1 MSASAEIIA
10 RRAETP
16 TLPCTRQEMMAVAA
30 GREIRDGELAIF
42 GVGLSM
48 LAGYFAQ
55 ACHAPNVR
63 AMTEGGV
70 YGSTPI
76 GGLPWGIECN
86 RISANAVSFTSA
98 LDALGCLVA
107 SGRCDVG
114 LIGAAQVDKFGN
126 VNTTGIW
133 GRAIGDE
140 YTPPKTRLTGAG
152 GANDIA
158 CGARR
163 VVIMVSHE
171 KKRFVEQ
178 VDYISSPG
186 YLDGGD
192 ARERYGFVG
201 GGPSAIVTTLG
212 ILRPHPETKEFE
224 LAGWF
229 PFASIDE
236 VLASTG
242 WTLRVAPDAHV
253 LPAPSAEELA
263 ALRRVDETGMLRRQ
277 A

>member
-1 MSASAEIIA
+1 MNY
-10 RRAETP
+10 
-16 TLPCTRQEMMAVAA
+16 TRQEMMAIAT

-55 ACHAPNVR
+55 ACHAPRVR
-63 AMTEGGV
+63 AMTEGGI

-86 RISANAVSFTSA
+86 RISANATSFTNG
-98 LDALGCLVA
+98 LDALGFMVA

-114 LIGAAQVDKFGN
+114 IIGAAQVDRFGN

-133 GRAIGDE
+133 SHPDKKHLE
-140 YTPPKTRLTGAG
+140 PPRTRLTGSG

-158 CGARR
+158 CGAKR
-163 VVIMVSHE
+163 VVIMATHE
-171 KKRFVEQ
+171 KKRFAER

-186 YLDGGD
+186 YLEGGT

-212 ILRPHPETKEFE
+212 ILRPDPQSKEF
-224 LAGWF
+224 LLDGWF
-229 PFASIDE
+229 AFSSPQEIRE
-236 VLASTG
+236 HTG
-242 WTLRVAPDAHV
+242 WALRTAEHAAPIAE
-253 LPAPSAEELA
+253 PSETELA
-263 ALRRVDETGMLRRQ
+263 ALRKVDVTGMLRRG
-277 A
+277 

>member
-1 MSASAEIIA
+1 MSY
-10 RRAETP
+10 
-16 TLPCTRQEMMAVAA
+16 TRQEMMAIAT

-55 ACHAPNVR
+55 AHHAPGVR

-70 YGSTPI
+70 YGATPV

-86 RISANAVSFTSA
+86 RISANATSFTSA

-114 LIGAAQVDKFGN
+114 VIGAAQVDKFGN

-133 GRAIGDE
+133 DEGGVIGTL
-140 YTPPKTRLTGAG
+140 YRPPKTRLNGAG

-158 CGARR
+158 CGA
-163 VVIMVSHE
+163 
-171 KKRFVEQ
+171 KRFIIMAAHEPKRFAERVS
-178 VDYISSPG
+178 YISSPG
-186 YLDGGD
+186 YLEGGD
-192 ARERYGFVG
+192 ARARLGFPG

-212 ILRPHPETKEFE
+212 ILRPDPETKEFR
-224 LAGWF
+224 LDGWYAF
-229 PFASIDE
+229 SSPGEIRDA
-236 VLASTG
+236 TG
-242 WTLRVAPDAHV
+242 WTLKTAPNAAV
-253 LPAPSAEELA
+253 ISEPTEAELA
-263 ALRRVDETGMLRRQ
+263 ALRRVDETGALRKG
-277 A
+277 